1 MLCFLASEVNYA
13 EQANTFEKIVGQEID
28 RLNNDITELEKARDA
43 QKKEILLY
51 DSILRGKLEEVNQ
64 NKTTIETLK
73 KAIQELESDPESEEL
88 RDELIKMEKENDS
101 LKFQRYQY
109 DAQLRIEIERRR
121 EIETKI
127 EDLQKMKTTLENT
140 VETKEK
146 SILEKE
152 KDKEAFRNALFYL
165 QTHQPFSNANII
177 QRTKNIQYRLIIE
190 QQRNKE
196 LEENTS
202 KLKEEIKCIEIKN
215 KELLQEARQHLDMK
229 MNEMGALLLKQK
241 EDLCIQWKTEV
252 IEVKRQEEEKRKSV
266 TQQRDEMMQRIQELN
281 CALKETE

>member
-1 MLCFLASEVNYA
+1 MLCLLASEVNYA

-28 RLNNDITELEKARDA
+28 RLNNDITELEKARDS

-165 QTHQPFSNANII
+165 QTHQQFSNANII
-177 QRTKNIQYRLIIE
+177 
-190 QQRNKE
+190 
-196 LEENTS
+196 
-202 KLKEEIKCIEIKN
+202 
-215 KELLQEARQHLDMK
+215 
-229 MNEMGALLLKQK
+229 
-241 EDLCIQWKTEV
+241 
-252 IEVKRQEEEKRKSV
+252 
-266 TQQRDEMMQRIQELN
+266 
-281 CALKETE
+281 